1 MNYNIPIYTPDIINY
16 KQSAIEAINSGWIS
30 NHGKYISLATKKL
43 QTIIGS
49 KYVILMSNG
58 TVATHCLFISL
69 KYKYPNIKKIYI
81 PNNCYVAAYNSALM
95 EYNESEIEILDID
108 EKTWNMRDDEEYLK
122 ELENN
127 SAILILHN
135 MGGIVNVKKIKE
147 TRPDIILIEDNCEG
161 IFGKYNNIMTS
172 SNPDILCSSVSFY
185 GNKIITTGEG
195 GAFFTNDD
203 EIYNYINKVYTQG
216 MSNIRYIHDV
226 HAYNYR
232 MTNIEAAFLYDQL
245 NDLDN
250 ILNKKQNI
258 FDIYDNLFSEL
269 INNNKISIQKID
281 ENNKRANWI
290 YAIRINNIDLDFD
303 KIFNIFF
310 TKYIEIRP
318 FFYPYNSHNH
328 LKNIKVFK
336 NSNNNN
342 LPSILNRQ
350 IIMIPSYP
358 TLSMIEQEHIVNVV
372 KELIK

>member
-1 MNYNIPIYTPDIINY
+1 
-16 KQSAIEAINSGWIS
+16 
-30 NHGKYISLATKKL
+30 
-43 QTIIGS
+43 
-49 KYVILMSNG
+49 
-58 TVATHCLFISL
+58 
-69 KYKYPNIKKIYI
+69 
-81 PNNCYVAAYNSALM
+81 
-95 EYNESEIEILDID
+95 
-108 EKTWNMRDDEEYLK
+108 
-122 ELENN
+122 
-127 SAILILHN
+127 
-135 MGGIVNVKKIKE
+135 
-147 TRPDIILIEDNCEG
+147 
-161 IFGKYNNIMTS
+161 MTS

-290 YAIRINNIDLDFD
+290 YAIRINI
-303 KIFNIFF
+303 IFRLILHIIF
-310 TKYIEIRP
+310 
-318 FFYPYNSHNH
+318 
-328 LKNIKVFK
+328 
-336 NSNNNN
+336 
-342 LPSILNRQ
+342 
-350 IIMIPSYP
+350 
-358 TLSMIEQEHIVNVV
+358 
-372 KELIK
+372 